1 MVSEKNWMILLKV
14 KTKQPSR
21 RFINTSNNN
30 FDSEQ
35 CTVENEE
42 LNLAA
47 IITDE
52 VLR

>member
-1 MVSEKNWMILLKV
+1 MVSEKNLIILLKV
-14 KTKQPSR
+14 MTKQLCR

-35 CTVENEE
+35 CTAENEE
-42 LNLAA
+42 LNPAA

-52 VLR
+52 M

>member
-1 MVSEKNWMILLKV
+1 MVSEKNLMILLKV
-14 KTKQPSR
+14 KTKQPCR

-35 CTVENEE
+35 CTAENEE

-47 IITDE
+47 IITVE
-52 VLR
+52 V